1 MNERIDSALK
11 VLSDLK
17 TGLSFFQNQ
26 IDKIKSELEE
36 LKVINE
42 ANNPEQIVKDNPQTA
57 LFVNSEKRNPTVR
70 RSDSEDKQPEST
82 TQYNIQVVGLGVEKL
97 DF

>member
-17 TGLSFFQNQ
+17 TGLFIFQEQ
-26 IDKIKSELEE
+26 VDKIRIELEE
-36 LKVINE
+36 LKIINGSNNSEQVIKENS
-42 ANNPEQIVKDNPQTA
+42 QST
-57 LFVNSEKRNPTVR
+57 LFVNSERKNPVVR
-70 RSDSEDKQPEST
+70 RADSEDSQAEPAP
-82 TQYNIQVVGLGVEKL
+82 QYNIQVVGLGVEKV